1 MIYPA
6 PTPSRRRYS
15 TAPLHPVPASITNH
29 TSEAELHA
37 NLCLVALAC
46 ALGCLLAGTDVRAL
60 RLPNEAPTSICEYLD
75 GDLTRFALPLTDALR
90 ICAPATGELVSRL
103 LAHNGTELGR
113 MLRVLWA

>member
-1 MIYPA
+1 MR
-6 PTPSRRRYS
+6 SCS
-15 TAPLHPVPASITNH
+15 TACS
-29 TSEAELHA
+29 LHA

-60 RLPNEAPTSICEYLD
+60 CLPDEAPTPICERLD

-90 ICAPATGELVSRL
+90 VCDPATGELVSRL